1 MIKIELKR
9 KQLKD
14 NQEKLSATRITS
26 STFFLVLGINYETV
40 WYYWDK
46 GIERSTV
53 NSINIDKL
61 LEIELSLIFQNL

>member
-40 WYYWDK
+40 
-46 GIERSTV
+46 
-53 NSINIDKL
+53 
-61 LEIELSLIFQNL
+61 